1 MSYFESLCFLNTSF
15 FPLWIAVLILDIKSI
30 FENKEYLFTEIASII
45 GIVIFF
51 SISAIVLV
59 CKINKAK
66 RKNRKAQIFLI
77 ESVQKQKSVTAEFVL
92 TFIMPLIAFDFT
104 HWYGVLLFAI
114 FFSLL
119 SFLCAKHSYF
129 SVNVLLELFGYRFFV
144 CNLMSESGNCSV
156 EKTIISRD
164 ALSAKINT
172 NIHISSINNEFA
184 IEV

>member
-15 FPLWIAVLILDIKSI
+15 FPLWIAILILDIKSL

-45 GIVIFF
+45 CILVFF
-51 SISAIVLV
+51 SISVIVLV

-66 RKNRKAQIFLI
+66 NGKAQIFLI

-114 FFSLL
+114 FFGSSLEPVGKKL
-119 SFLCAKHSYF
+119 QYS
-129 SVNVLLELFGYRFFV
+129 RR
-144 CNLMSESGNCSV
+144 NL
-156 EKTIISRD
+156 
-164 ALSAKINT
+164 INL
-172 NIHISSINNEFA
+172 
-184 IEV
+184 

>member
-15 FPLWIAVLILDIKSI
+15 FPLWIAILILDIKSL

-45 GIVIFF
+45 CILVFF
-51 SISAIVLV
+51 SISVIVLV

-66 RKNRKAQIFLI
+66 NGKAQIFLI

-114 FFSLL
+114 FFSLP
-119 SFLCAKHSYF
+119 
-129 SVNVLLELFGYRFFV
+129 
-144 CNLMSESGNCSV
+144 
-156 EKTIISRD
+156 
-164 ALSAKINT
+164 
-172 NIHISSINNEFA
+172 
-184 IEV
+184 

>member
-15 FPLWIAVLILDIKSI
+15 LPLWIAILILDIKSL

-45 GIVIFF
+45 CILVFF
-51 SISAIVLV
+51 SISVIVLV

-66 RKNRKAQIFLI
+66 NGKAQIFLI

-164 ALSAKINT
+164 ALSAKRNT
-172 NIHISSINNEFA
+172 RIRISSINNEFA

>member
-15 FPLWIAVLILDIKSI
+15 FPLWIAILILDIKSI

-45 GIVIFF
+45 CILVFF
-51 SISAIVLV
+51 SISVIVLV
-59 CKINKAK
+59 RKINKAK
-66 RKNRKAQIFLI
+66 KGEAQIFLI

-164 ALSAKINT
+164 ALSAKRNT
-172 NIHISSINNEFA
+172 RIRISSINNEFA

>member
-15 FPLWIAVLILDIKSI
+15 FPLWIAILILDIKSL

-45 GIVIFF
+45 CILVFF
-51 SISAIVLV
+51 SISVIVLV

-66 RKNRKAQIFLI
+66 NGKAQIFLI

-144 CNLMSESGNCSV
+144 CNLKSGNNNV
-156 EKTIISRD
+156 EKTIISKN
-164 ALSAKINT
+164 ALSAKKNT
-172 NIHISSINNEFA
+172 NIRISSINNEFA

>member
-15 FPLWIAVLILDIKSI
+15 FPLWIAILILDIKSL

-45 GIVIFF
+45 CILVFF
-51 SISAIVLV
+51 SISVIVLV

-66 RKNRKAQIFLI
+66 NGKAQIFLI

-144 CNLMSESGNCSV
+144 CNLMTESGNCSV
-156 EKTIISRD
+156 EKTIISKD
-164 ALSAKINT
+164 ALSAKRNT
-172 NIHISSINNEFA
+172 RIRISSINNEFA